1 MAGSFRDSRFRRRT
15 GDLGEDV
22 NPSAYIVNLADCMLV
37 LACGFLVAMLA
48 RSAISTTTGAQEIDS
63 ENLQEIDSETI
74 SSQSVT
80 EGSGFVNAGT
90 VWLDPSTGEL
100 YMIVDESGIVSSS
113 GAAET
118 SEESSDA
125 EATEGEGDGAAE

>member
-1 MAGSFRDSRFRRRT
+1 MARSFRDSRFRRRT

-48 RSAISTTTGAQEIDS
+48 RSAISATSAQEIDS
-63 ENLQEIDSETI
+63 ENLQEVDSEAI

-90 VWLDPSTGEL
+90 VWLDPSTGDL

-125 EATEGEGDGAAE
+125 EAAEGEGDGAAE